1 MSIFFHATTAGFY
14 DTRAHG
20 ERTLLVGDPKWK
32 HPMISVPDP
41 SWMGAEGSKDKAPT
55 IKVKDPKAIPPLVEV
70 SNPGCSLPPAGE
82 LLEITLGEYQ
92 SLFAAQAM
100 GKVIQAVKGRPVA
113 VDPPPLT
120 WEQRKSEYVAS
131 VQMFL
136 DRTAKTA
143 GYSDLKDVITYADE
157 PSVPKFQADGLAFRT
172 WRSLCWAYCYEQL
185 AAIEQDKRKA
195 PTSGELVAE
204 LPALVLPHA

>member
-1 MSIFFHATTAGFY
+1 M
-14 DTRAHG
+14 
-20 ERTLLVGDPKWK
+20 
-32 HPMISVPDP
+32 
-41 SWMGAEGSKDKAPT
+41 
-55 IKVKDPKAIPPLVEV
+55 
-70 SNPGCSLPPAGE
+70 
-82 LLEITLGEYQ
+82 EITLGEYQ

-185 AAIEQDKRKA
+185 AAMEQDKRKA
-195 PTSGELVAE
+195 PTSAELVAE